1 MKTESW
7 CWGLIIALACAL
19 VPGTRT
25 LAIAQS
31 TDATLSGTV
40 VDETGSVLP
49 DVTVAIA
56 NAATGLRRQVITN
69 ADGYYTFPL
78 LPPARYVLTASR
90 KGFAPAEISD
100 LTLNVNDRIVLKLQL
115 KVAAANETVSVTA
128 DVAHVSASP
137 SVATTVDRQFVENL
151 PLNGR
156 SFQSLFDLTPGLVAT
171 RTTSNEPGAF
181 SVNGQRTTANYVTID
196 GVSANVS
203 VSTLASPGQQSA
215 GTLMGGSALGGTNSL
230 VSVDA
235 LEELK
240 IQTSGYAPEF
250 GRTPG
255 AQISV
260 VTRSGTN
267 RFTGSL
273 SEYYRNN
280 ALDANDWFGNALSL
294 PQPKLRQHDYGG
306 VVGGPVRKDS
316 TFFFVSYEG
325 IRLTQPRV
333 AIRETPTLETR
344 AAAIPAMQPY
354 LNAFP
359 LPTGPVGTDGLAPVY
374 ASYSDPSS
382 LDSTSVRV
390 DQRLGARATFFGR
403 VNYSPSTAQQRAY
416 ASSAEVNEVTQSIV
430 NTTTVTGGSTITLSS
445 RAVVDVRANYT
456 RNEGGSDYWIDNL
469 GGAVP
474 LPDALEFPS
483 YASAANGLFYLSI
496 GIGINPFIGVGK
508 NVLSQQHQ
516 ANVIGSLSLLAGSH
530 AFKFGTDIRRMTPVY
545 GPRIYDMLASFRT
558 IPGVIAGTAATASI
572 ASDVGAREAIFDN
585 YSAFAQDT
593 WQATHRLTLTYGLRW
608 DHNPAPHS
616 ANGIEPYTAQGIDNW
631 ATASLARPGT
641 PLYKASAA
649 NFAPRVAVAYQL
661 SDAPGREM
669 MLRGSSGLFYDL
681 GTAAVANIFGS
692 NLPYRIST
700 LLTNVQFPLSPA
712 NQAAPTTI
720 APPYSLTAYDLPHL
734 PKTWQ
739 WNASLERAL
748 GGRQTITATYLGA
761 AGRDLVRR
769 SGMAAP
775 NPQLT
780 SLAVYDNT
788 GSSDYEALQLQYQRR
803 LSHGLQALLSCTF
816 SKSLDNVSNDLLDIT
831 NTTTPDS
838 FGPAADRGPSLFDVR
853 HAASGALTWQLPAP
867 RAGAL
872 SGALRDWAVDLFG
885 MARSPL
891 PVNVAS
897 FRVTAIGNFTLRPDL
912 VPGVPIYLHDASY
925 PGGERINPAAFTVP
939 TASRQGTL
947 GRDSLRGLPVWQID
961 LALRKTF
968 MVPGAEWARVQ
979 LRFEMFNVFN
989 HPNFDLPNTTIGNNS
1004 FGLATQM
1011 LSGGLAN
1018 GGAGSA
1024 LSAQYQIGGPR
1035 SMQAAVKVQF

>member
-1 MKTESW
+1 M
-7 CWGLIIALACAL
+7 IAIVSAL
-19 VPGTRT
+19 GAPTWA
-25 LAIAQS
+25 LAQS

-40 VDETGSVLP
+40 VDDTGSVLP
-49 DVTVAIA
+49 DVTVAIT
-56 NAATGLRRQVITN
+56 NAATGLRRQVTTN
-69 ADGYYTFPL
+69 GDGFYTFPL
-78 LPPARYVLTASR
+78 LQPARYVLTASR
-90 KGFAPAEISD
+90 KGFAPAEIPD
-100 LTLNVNDRIVLKLQL
+100 LTLNVNDRLVLKLQL
-115 KVAAANETVSVTA
+115 KIAAANETVSVSA
-128 DVAHVSASP
+128 DAAHVSASP

-255 AQISV
+255 AQVSV

-267 RFTGSL
+267 RFTGSV

-306 VVGGPVRKDS
+306 VFGGPLRRDS

-325 IRLTQPRV
+325 IRLDQPKV

-344 AAAIPAMQPY
+344 AAAIPAMRPY

-390 DQRLGARATFFGR
+390 DQHVGTRATFFGR

-416 ASSAEVNEVTQSIV
+416 ATSAVTNEVTRSIV
-430 NTTTVTGGSTITLSS
+430 RTTTVTGGSTITLSPH
-445 RAVVDVRANYT
+445 ALVDVRANWT
-456 RNEGGSDYWIDNL
+456 RNEGGSDYWIDDL

-474 LPDALEFPS
+474 LPDSLEFPS
-483 YASAANGLFYLSI
+483 YASSANGLFYMSI
-496 GIGINPFIGVGK
+496 GIGGNPFIGIGK

-516 ANVIGSLSLLAGSH
+516 ANVIGSLSLLAGTH

-545 GPRIYDMLASFRT
+545 GPRIYDMLAIFRT

-572 ASDVGAREAIFDN
+572 ASDVGSREQIFDN

-593 WQATHRLTLTYGLRW
+593 WQANRRLTLTYGIRW

-631 ATASLARPGT
+631 ATASLAPPGT
-641 PLYKASAA
+641 PLYTASAA
-649 NFAPRVAVAYQL
+649 NFAPRVGVAYQL

-681 GTAAVANIFGS
+681 GTAAVGNIFGS
-692 NLPYRIST
+692 NLPYRLST
-700 LLTNVQFPLSPA
+700 ALTNVQFPLSPE
-712 NQAAPTTI
+712 NQARPTTI
-720 APPYSLTAYDLPHL
+720 APPYTLTAYDPHL
-734 PKTWQ
+734 KLPRTWQ

-748 GGRQTITATYLGA
+748 GGRQTITVTYLGA
-761 AGRDLVRR
+761 AGRDLIRR
-769 SGMAAP
+769 SGMANP
-775 NPQLT
+775 NPQLM
-780 SLAVYDNT
+780 SLGVYDNT

-803 LSHGLQALLSCTF
+803 LSHGLQALLSYTF
-816 SKSLDNVSNDLLDIT
+816 SKSLDNVSNDLLDVT
-831 NTTTPDS
+831 NTTTPGA

-853 HAASGALTWQLPAP
+853 HAASGALTWQLPSPSRGGAL
-867 RAGAL
+867 AGAL
-872 SGALRDWAVDLFG
+872 NDWAVDLIG

-891 PVNVAS
+891 PANVAS
-897 FRVTAIGNFTLRPDL
+897 FRVTSYGNFTLRPDL
-912 VPGVPIYLHDASY
+912 VPGVPIYLHDPSY

-968 MVPGAEWARVQ
+968 VVPGADRARVQ
-979 LRFEMFNVFN
+979 LRLEMFNIFN

-1011 LSGGLAN
+1011 LNAGLAG

-1035 SMQAAVKVQF
+1035 SMQAVVKVQF